1 MLGEVMSR
9 ENLAERVD
17 FYNRLIEPV
26 YQRTFPKGFKLKP
39 LDWILDSEIVNRDNV
54 EIERNGELINIRP
67 IGTLDLE
74 ILSNDIVLRARRKE
88 VDLVKNYPCG
98 LKCPGCF
105 SEESIFS
112 ESQYL
117 LLWEQVMSI
126 VDVARTIGLHSVKFL
141 GPGEL
146 FQNPDLFAIL
156 DAFHARKMPISIFTK
171 GSELGDDEHARRNF
185 SHCGINSAKELVAR
199 VSSYDNVRILLGFNS
214 FFTSRQDSMVGS
226 NLLSTTYR
234 LNEGIF
240 STRGVSRYT
249 EKRNQALKNLVDAG
263 FNDPARGQ
271 RLSLIMAPVL
281 KNQIDEVAEVYEW
294 AARRNIPLIV
304 TPSMESGFKA
314 QALVDKVRK
323 IDKSNEWIK
332 DIFKA
337 IYERTFFIG
346 IMTFDDV
353 LRDGLSAYIGTE
365 GCNQVAN
372 GLMVRLN
379 GQVKICPGSSISQH
393 IYGKLYNENGVF
405 DPAKIIDIWINS
417 PNYRMSASMNNWCPA
432 KQTMLPHSLPQ
443 EVLSILN
450 LEGRRLEKQ
459 TNIA

>member
-1 MLGEVMSR
+1 MSR
-9 ENLAERVD
+9 ENLTERVD
-17 FYNRLIEPV
+17 FYNRLIEPI
-26 YQRTFPKGFKLKP
+26 YQSTFPKGFKLMP
-39 LDWILDSEIVNRDNV
+39 LDWILDPQVVKRDD
-54 EIERNGELINIRP
+54 IEVQHNGELIKIRP

-74 ILSNDIVLRARRKE
+74 ILSNDIVLRARNKE
-88 VDLVKNYPCG
+88 IDLVKNYPCG

-117 LLWEQVMSI
+117 LLWEQVMNI
-126 VDVARTIGLHSVKFL
+126 VDVARTVGLHSVKFL

-156 DAFHARKMPISIFTK
+156 DAFHAREMPISIFTK
-171 GSELGDDEHARRNF
+171 GSELGDDELAARNF
-185 SHCGINSAKELVAR
+185 SKFGIYSAKELVAR
-199 VSSYDNVRILLGFNS
+199 VTKYDNVRILLGFNS
-214 FFTSRQDSMVGS
+214 FFTLRQDSMVGS

-234 LNEGIF
+234 LSEGIF
-240 STRGVSRYT
+240 SARGVSRYT
-249 EKRNQALKNLVDAG
+249 EKRNQALKNLVEAG

-281 KNQIDEVAEVYEW
+281 KNQIDEVTEVYEW
-294 AARRNIPLIV
+294 AARRNMPLIV

-332 DIFKA
+332 DIFKS
-337 IYERTFFIG
+337 IYERAFSIG
-346 IMTFDDV
+346 IMSTEDV

-379 GQVKICPGSSISQH
+379 GQVKICPGSSNSHH
-393 IYGKLYNENGVF
+393 IYGKLYSESGVF
-405 DPAKIIDIWINS
+405 DPEKIIDIWINS
-417 PNYRMSASMNNWCPA
+417 PNYRLGASMNNWCPA
-432 KQTMLPHSLPQ
+432 KRIMLPHSLQ
-443 EVLSILN
+443 KEVLGILN
-450 LEGRRLEKQ
+450 LEQRRSEKQ
-459 TNIA
+459 INLV